1 MPVTEPYKAEHKQ
14 FCQLE
19 KALSG
24 ERVQQSGGED
34 GVRVTAP
41 ADAAGGTGGMHGMRM
56 ELLEIMIMSLSAE
69 VRD

>member
-1 MPVTEPYKAEHKQ
+1 MMQ

-56 ELLEIMIMSLSAE
+56 ELLEIMTESFS
-69 VRD
+69 